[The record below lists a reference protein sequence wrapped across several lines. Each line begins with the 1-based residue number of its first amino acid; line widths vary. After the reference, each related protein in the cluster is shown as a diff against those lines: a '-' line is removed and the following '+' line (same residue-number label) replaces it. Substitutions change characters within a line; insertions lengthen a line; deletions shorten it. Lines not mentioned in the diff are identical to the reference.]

1 MMIDLFVVIIVC
13 LFLSNQIEI
22 KCGRYSNIQEGIKK
36 SKTVWILYVIL
47 VLILVVFSG
56 VRTTYNDTETYME
69 SYKFLNTGEINL
81 FTLFKPY
88 GGFIIFETLLK
99 KFISE
104 NPQTLILIS
113 SLVVN
118 VIFLYFYAKY
128 SKYFMLTVFSYLI
141 LGTYIFSMAG
151 IKQIMAMSISLFAIE
166 ALLNKNYGKFL
177 IWLLI
182 AMTFHPYIICLVIIP
197 LFKEGVWNRKII
209 ITIVGVILVV
219 ANLEILLNLA
229 GMIGKDYTIEEMTNY
244 TVNPM
249 RVMIEM
255 IPVVFS
261 AWCRKRI
268 NKQNNEMLNMSIN
281 MMVINALMISL
292 GLFLNPIYFA
302 RIGTYFSVLNA
313 IAIPTMLNVMYQGNE
328 HRRVNILIYYSF
340 YFVYFV
346 LDLTKLGTFS
356 ITYDLFNHI
365 KIF

>member
-1 MMIDLFVVIIVC
+1 MIDLFIMMGIC
-13 LFLSNQIEI
+13 FFLANQIEVKSRQYINIREAI
-22 KCGRYSNIQEGIKK
+22 KRDWSVK
-36 SKTVWILYVIL
+36 ILYFVL
-47 VLILVVFSG
+47 VLILIFFSG
-56 VRTTYNDTETYME
+56 LRTTYNDTETYMQGYQMLE
-69 SYKFLNTGEINL
+69 TGHVNVFSIFE
-81 FTLFKPY
+81 PY
-88 GGFIIFETLLK
+88 GGFVIFQTLLK
-99 KFISE
+99 KYISE
-104 NPQTLILIS
+104 NPQVLILFS
-113 SLVVN
+113 SVIVN
-118 VIFLYFYAKY
+118 VIFMHFYTKH
-128 SKYFMLTVFSYLI
+128 SKYFGLTVFAYLI
-141 LGTYIFSMAG
+141 LGTYMFSMAG
-151 IKQIMAMSISLFAIE
+151 IKQIMAMSLSLIAIDN
-166 ALLNKNYGKFL
+166 LLRNNYFKFV

-197 LFKEGVWNRKII
+197 LFKEGVWNKKTII
-209 ITIVGVILVV
+209 MIVAVILVA

-249 RVMIEM
+249 RVVIEM
-255 IPVVFS
+255 IPVIFS
-261 AWCRKRI
+261 IWCRKRM
-268 NKQNNEMLNMSIN
+268 NKQNNEMLNLSVN
-281 MMVINALMISL
+281 MMVINAFMISL

-313 IAIPTMLNVMYQGNE
+313 VAIPTMLNVMYRGNE